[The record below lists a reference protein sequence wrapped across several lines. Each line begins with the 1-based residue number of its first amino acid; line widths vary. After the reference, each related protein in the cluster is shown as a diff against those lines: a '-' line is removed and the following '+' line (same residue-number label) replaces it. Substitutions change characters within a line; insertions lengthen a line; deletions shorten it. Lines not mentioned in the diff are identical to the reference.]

1 MAFVDVPGGFIYP
14 RFDTQQFVSSSNA
27 GSYALDAASE
37 EIAFVIVAPKT
48 GTLDTI
54 WFLQK
59 AQTTI
64 EDLHISFQ
72 NLDSSNEPDN
82 TADQY
87 RVYTPTAPDIGVYVS
102 PGLITDDGTDTG
114 VKRSVTQGDRI
125 AVVIKFNSAIGDI
138 DIITGIH
145 RGTSHE
151 YGPFVMF
158 TGDSGTTWGR
168 PTLQWRIPA
177 MMLEYETDGIVAVD
191 GTWPVEETRN
201 TTTID
206 TASTPDEL
214 GLKFQVPFKCKVSG
228 IQSGGPASDATLSL
242 ENAGGSVLGTAA
254 TPLMDPDTSP
264 NNPRLTWFEH
274 AAVEL
279 DADTNY
285 YIVWSPTHP
294 TTTRSMYSYNLTDAS
309 HRAGLAWGVTSSYN
323 ERTDGGAWSEDTT
336 KTMLMALMISAVD
349 DGAGGGGGSCAL
361 ANGTAVIPATCPV

>member
-14 RFDTQQFVSSSNA
+14 RFDTQQFVANSNS

-37 EIAFVIVAPKT
+37 QIAFIITAPKT

-54 WFLQK
+54 WFLQT

-72 NLDSSNEPDN
+72 NLSSINEPDN
-82 TADQY
+82 TIDQF
-87 RVYTPTAPDIGVYVS
+87 RVYTPVGGDLDNYVS
-102 PGLITDDGTDTG
+102 PGLITSDGTDIGT
-114 VKRSVTQGDRI
+114 KRSVTQGDRI

-145 RGTSHE
+145 RATSHE

-158 TGDSGTTWGR
+158 TTNAGTSWGR

-191 GTWPVEETRN
+191 GTWPVEEVRN
-201 TTTID
+201 TVTID
-206 TASTPDEL
+206 SADTPDEI
-214 GLKFQVPFKCKVSG
+214 GFKFQVPFTCKVSG
-228 IQSGGPASDATLSL
+228 IQSGGPADDVTLSL
-242 ENAGGSVLGTAA
+242 ETAGGSVIGTAA
-254 TPLMDPDTSP
+254 SPLMDPDTSS
-264 NNPRLTWFEH
+264 NNPRLTPFEH

-279 DADTNY
+279 TAGTDY
-285 YIVWSPTHP
+285 YIVWTPTSPTI
-294 TTTRSMYSYNLTDAS
+294 TRSIYSYDLTSAS

-323 ERTDGGAWSEDTT
+323 ERTNGGSWTETT
-336 KTMLMALMISAVD
+336 TRTMLMALMISAVD